1 MFDFLKKI
9 IQRKDKPPEKP
20 KKVVTK
26 EKKPTPEKPKKVVTK
41 EKKPTPEKS
50 SFFGLGEKLKEG
62 LTKTRETLSAQFTDL
77 FTSKKIDDSFYDEL
91 EMILLTADVGIS
103 ATTML
108 IEETKEKV
116 KKDKVTDPLE
126 LK

>member
-1 MFDFLKKI
+1 MLNSLIYF
-9 IQRKDKPPEKP
+9 P
-20 KKVVTK
+20 
-26 EKKPTPEKPKKVVTK
+26 
-41 EKKPTPEKS
+41 S
-50 SFFGLGEKLKEG
+50 N
-62 LTKTRETLSAQFTDL
+62 
-77 FTSKKIDDSFYDEL
+77 KIDDSFYDEL

-126 LK
+126 LKKILKGSSR